1 GVAVRRPRGGHP
13 VNTPLAIV
21 VSRRRVGRRE
31 GATWAKI
38 GDGPDRRGVG
48 RGSGTV
54 GLVARRGADGAR
66 HLGKPT
72 LEDRSRVRQDAR
84 MIYNTEIFEVSD
96 VGEFT
101 RALERLRGPMTEA
114 GGTDLPIY
122 RAVDDPTNVL
132 AAVSRPDAGACPAF
146 AREHEGEVK
155 SILRP
160 VLTSHQPEDLWEEI

>member
-1 GVAVRRPRGGHP
+1 MHPSRLVRGPSWHGPGGAASSRARSRSGPAGAPAKRGRQKRTRRQVA
-13 VNTPLAIV
+13 
-21 VSRRRVGRRE
+21 
-31 GATWAKI
+31 GAT
-38 GDGPDRRGVG
+38 
-48 RGSGTV
+48 
-54 GLVARRGADGAR
+54 GAM
-66 HLGKPT
+66 
-72 LEDRSRVRQDAR
+72 EDRSRVRQDAR

-114 GGTDLPIY
+114 GGTDLRIY
-122 RAVDDPTNVL
+122 RSVDDPTKVL
-132 AAVSRPDAGACPAF
+132 AAMSWPDAESCRAF